1 MRTGL
6 RWVLAGLG
14 WAGAAAA
21 LLVLVFIGYCAVTLP
36 VSRGSNVGET
46 GPAIVF
52 TAADGQAFATR
63 GTAKGEKVEI
73 DQLPADLVHAV
84 IAIEDRRFYSH
95 HGLDLRG
102 ILRAAWHD
110 LRGGGELEGAST
122 VTQQLARISYLSP
135 ERSLRRKVQE
145 AIIALWLETQLSK
158 DQILARYLNSAYFGA
173 GAYGV
178 DAAAQRY
185 FGKKAGSL
193 NLAESAML
201 AGLIRSPTQLAPT
214 RNLEAARRRA
224 ETVLEA
230 MVAAGYSDKARA
242 AAARAHPAKLAVPP
256 ETEPG
261 QNYFADTAESEL
273 KRLIGSPPMDLGVET
288 TLDPRL
294 QEAAERVVNKWLQQ
308 EGFRRHVGQ
317 AALVAL
323 AQDGAVLALVGG
335 RDYAQSQFNRAVQAQ
350 RQAGS
355 LFKIFVYLAAF
366 NAGYTPDS
374 VVVDQPVTIGDW
386 QPKNYESGYRGPV
399 TLRTAFAQSINT
411 VAVQLTQAVGVE
423 RVIDIAKSLGIHT
436 ELPPVPSLALG
447 SAEVTLFDITAAMDA
462 IAVDSKAIEPYT
474 IRRIRTGTRALL
486 YTRPDTVIDRP
497 DWNRNALV
505 QLLEGVV
512 TSGTGRAARLDR
524 RAGGKTG
531 TTQDYRDAWFIGF
544 TSDLVVGVWV
554 GNDDDSPMDGV
565 VGGDLPAK
573 IWHDYVEEAEQIR
586 STPVAAAPHA
596 AEPKPAPTA
605 APVQP
610 PTVLRGMPKVA
621 DTATLVFPEGI
632 AHLQGVAAEKGELA
646 RQLEHYIRGREVV
659 CQATEPGT
667 TQYHCDI
674 DNIDVA
680 EAVVLNGAGRVAAN
694 GSGRLLD
701 AEQKAKAAGR
711 GVWGEQPIG
720 YTRRED

>member
-1 MRTGL
+1 MRTGP
-6 RWVLAGLG
+6 RWVLVGFG

-21 LLVLVFIGYCAVTLP
+21 LLVLVFIGYCVVTLP
-36 VSRGSNVGET
+36 ISGGGNADEF

-52 TAADGQAFATR
+52 TAADGQFFATR
-63 GTAKGEKVEI
+63 GGAKGDKVEI

-95 HGLDLRG
+95 HGIDLRS

-110 LRGGGELEGAST
+110 LRGEGALEGAST
-122 VTQQLARISYLSP
+122 ITQQLARMRYLSP
-135 ERSLRRKVQE
+135 DRSLRRKVQE
-145 AIIALWLETQLSK
+145 IVLALWLETRLSK
-158 DQILARYLNSAYFGA
+158 DQILARYLNTAYFGA

-193 NLAESAML
+193 NLAELAML

-214 RNLEAARRRA
+214 RNPGAARRRA
-224 ETVLEA
+224 DTVLKA
-230 MVAAGYSDKARA
+230 MVAAGYLDNARA

-261 QNYFADTAESEL
+261 QNYFVDTAQSEL
-273 KRLIGSPPMDLGVET
+273 KRLVGTPPIDLGADT

-294 QEAAERVVNKWLQQ
+294 QEAAEHVVDRWLGQ
-308 EGFRRHVGQ
+308 EGVRRHVGE
-317 AALVAL
+317 AALVSL
-323 AQDGAVLALVGG
+323 APDGAVLALVGG
-335 RDYAQSQFNRAVQAQ
+335 RDYTQSQFNRAVQAR

-366 NAGYTPDS
+366 DAGYAPDS

-386 QPKNYESGYRGPV
+386 QPKNYESGYRGRV

-436 ELPPVPSLALG
+436 ELPAVPSLALG
-447 SAEVTLFDITAAMDA
+447 SAEVTLLDMTAAMDA

-474 IRRIRTGTRALL
+474 IRRIRTGTRGLL
-486 YTRPDTVIDRP
+486 YTRPDTVVERP

-512 TSGTGRAARLDR
+512 INGTGQAARLDR
-524 RAGGKTG
+524 RAAGKTG

-544 TSDLVVGVWV
+544 TSDIVVGVWV

-573 IWHDYVEEAEQIR
+573 IWHDYLEEAERII
-586 STPVAAAPHA
+586 STPITAAPHYA
-596 AEPKPAPTA
+596 APQPAPPA
-605 APVQP
+605 ALTQP
-610 PTVLRGMPKVA
+610 PAVLRGVPRVA
-621 DTATLVFPEGI
+621 NTATLVFPDGI
-632 AHLQGVAAEKGELA
+632 AHLQGVAGEKGELA
-646 RQLEHYIRGREVV
+646 HELEQYIRGREVV
-659 CQATEPGT
+659 CQASEPGT
-667 TQYHCDI
+667 ALYRCELGDI
-674 DNIDVA
+674 DVG

-694 GSGRLLD
+694 ASGRLLA
-701 AEQKAKAAGR
+701 AEQKAQAAGR
-711 GVWGEQPIG
+711 GIW
-720 YTRRED
+720 RE

>member
-1 MRTGL
+1 MRIDTHS
-6 RWVLAGLG
+6 VLVGLG

-21 LLVLVFIGYCAVTLP
+21 LLVVVFIGYCAVTVP
-36 VSRGSNVGET
+36 VSGGRNADEP

-52 TAADGQAFATR
+52 TAANGQVFAAR
-63 GTAKGEKVEI
+63 GAAKGDKVEI
-73 DQLPADLVHAV
+73 DRLPADLVHAV

-95 HGLDLRG
+95 HGIDLRG
-102 ILRAAWHD
+102 ILRAARHN
-110 LRGGGELEGAST
+110 LRGDGGLEGAST
-122 VTQQLARISYLSP
+122 ITQQLVRMSYLSP

-145 AIIALWLETQLSK
+145 VFLALWLETRLTK
-158 DQILARYLNSAYFGA
+158 NEIFARYLNTAYFGA

-185 FGKKAGSL
+185 FQKKAGSL

-214 RNLEAARRRA
+214 RNPEPARRRA
-224 ETVLEA
+224 DRVLNA
-230 MVAAGYSDKARA
+230 MVAAGYIDEARA
-242 AAARAHPAKLAVPP
+242 AAARAHPAELAVPP
-256 ETEPG
+256 EAEPG
-261 QNYFADTAESEL
+261 QNYFVDTAESEL
-273 KRLIGSPPMDLGVET
+273 KRLVGSPPMDLGADT

-294 QEAAERVVNKWLQQ
+294 QDAAERVIGNWLGQ
-308 EGFRRHVGQ
+308 EGARRHVGQ

-323 AQDGAVLALVGG
+323 APDGAVLALVGG
-335 RDYAQSQFNRAVQAQ
+335 RDYAQSQFNRAVQAH

-399 TLRTAFAQSINT
+399 TLRTAFVQSINT
-411 VAVQLTQAVGVE
+411 VAVQLTQAIGVE
-423 RVIDIAKSLGIHT
+423 RVIDIARSLGIHT
-436 ELPPVPSLALG
+436 ELPAVPSLALG
-447 SAEVTLFDITAAMDA
+447 SAEVTLLDMTAAMDA
-462 IAVDSKAIEPYT
+462 IAVDSKAVEPYT

-486 YTRPDTVIDRP
+486 YTRPDTVAERP

-512 TSGTGRAARLDR
+512 TNGTGQAARLDR
-524 RAGGKTG
+524 RAAGKTG

-544 TSDLVVGVWV
+544 TSDIVVGVWV

-573 IWHDYVEEAEQIR
+573 IWHDYVERAERIM
-586 STPVAAAPHA
+586 STPIAAASHL
-596 AEPKPAPTA
+596 AEPQPAPPA
-605 APVQP
+605 APAQP
-610 PTVLRGMPKVA
+610 PTVLRGVPKVA
-621 DTATLVFPEGI
+621 DTATLVFPGGI
-632 AHLQGVAAEKGELA
+632 AHLQGVAGEKGELA
-646 RQLEHYIRGREVV
+646 HELEHYIRGREVV

-667 TQYHCDI
+667 AQYRCDLGDI
-674 DNIDVA
+674 DLG

-694 GSGRLLD
+694 ASGRLLG
-701 AEQKAKAAGR
+701 AEQKAQAAGR
-711 GVWGEQPIG
+711 GIW
-720 YTRRED
+720 RE

>member
-1 MRTGL
+1 MRPD
-6 RWVLAGLG
+6 RRSVLVGLG

-21 LLVLVFIGYCAVTLP
+21 LPVLVFIGYCAVTVP
-36 VSRGSNVGET
+36 VSGGRNADEP

-52 TAADGQAFATR
+52 TAADGQVFAAR
-63 GTAKGEKVEI
+63 GAVKGEKVEI
-73 DQLPADLVHAV
+73 DRLPADLVHAV

-95 HGLDLRG
+95 HGIDLRG
-102 ILRAAWHD
+102 ILRAASHD
-110 LRGGGELEGAST
+110 LYGDGGIEGAST
-122 VTQQLARISYLSP
+122 ITQQLVRMSYLSP

-145 AIIALWLETQLSK
+145 VILALWLETRLTK
-158 DQILARYLNSAYFGA
+158 NEIFARYLNTAYFGA
-173 GAYGV
+173 GAYGI

-185 FGKKAGSL
+185 FRKKAGSL

-224 ETVLEA
+224 DTVLKA
-230 MVAAGYSDKARA
+230 MVAAGYIDEARA
-242 AAARAHPAKLAVPP
+242 AAARTQPAGLAVPP

-261 QNYFADTAESEL
+261 QNYFVDTAESEL
-273 KRLIGSPPMDLGVET
+273 KRLVGSPPMDLGADT

-294 QEAAERVVNKWLQQ
+294 QDAAERVIGKWLGQ
-308 EGFRRHVGQ
+308 EGARRHVGQ

-323 AQDGAVLALVGG
+323 APDGAVLALVGG

-366 NAGYTPDS
+366 NAGYTPGS

-386 QPKNYESGYRGPV
+386 QPKNYETGYRGPV

-423 RVIDIAKSLGIHT
+423 RVIDIARSLGIHT
-436 ELPPVPSLALG
+436 ELPAVPSLALG
-447 SAEVTLFDITAAMDA
+447 SAEVSLLDMTAAMDA

-486 YTRPDTVIDRP
+486 YTRPDTVAERP

-512 TSGTGRAARLDR
+512 TNGTGQAARLDR
-524 RAGGKTG
+524 RAAGKTG

-544 TSDLVVGVWV
+544 TSDIVVGVWV
-554 GNDDDSPMDGV
+554 GNDDDRPMDGV
-565 VGGDLPAK
+565 AGGDLPAK
-573 IWHDYVEEAEQIR
+573 IWHDYVEGAERIL
-586 STPVAAAPHA
+586 STPIATVSHLAEPQPALLAAPA
-596 AEPKPAPTA
+596 
-605 APVQP
+605 QP
-610 PTVLRGMPKVA
+610 PTVLRGVPKIA
-621 DTATLVFPEGI
+621 DTATLVFPGGI
-632 AHLQGVAAEKGELA
+632 AHLQGVAGEKGELA
-646 RQLEHYIRGREVV
+646 HELEHYIRGREVV

-667 TQYHCDI
+667 AQYRCDLGDI
-674 DNIDVA
+674 DLG

-694 GSGRLLD
+694 ASGRLLG
-701 AEQKAKAAGR
+701 AEQKAQAASR
-711 GVWGEQPIG
+711 GIW
-720 YTRRED
+720 RE

>member
-1 MRTGL
+1 MRIDT
-6 RWVLAGLG
+6 RSVLVGLG
-14 WAGAAAA
+14 WTGAAAA
-21 LLVLVFIGYCAVTLP
+21 LLVLIFIGYCAVTFP
-36 VSRGSNVGET
+36 VSGGGNADEP

-52 TAADGQAFATR
+52 TAADGQVFAAR
-63 GTAKGEKVEI
+63 GAAKGEKVEI
-73 DQLPADLVHAV
+73 DRLPADLVHAV

-95 HGLDLRG
+95 HGIDLRG
-102 ILRAAWHD
+102 ILRAASHD
-110 LRGGGELEGAST
+110 LHGDGGIEGAST
-122 VTQQLARISYLSP
+122 ITQQLVRMSYLSP

-145 AIIALWLETQLSK
+145 VILALWLETRLTK
-158 DQILARYLNSAYFGA
+158 NEIFARYLNTAYFGA
-173 GAYGV
+173 GAYGI

-185 FGKKAGSL
+185 FRKKAGSL

-224 ETVLEA
+224 DTVLKA
-230 MVAAGYSDKARA
+230 MVAAGYLDKARA
-242 AAARAHPAKLAVPP
+242 AAARANPAKLAVPP

-261 QNYFADTAESEL
+261 QNYFVDTAESEL
-273 KRLIGSPPMDLGVET
+273 KRLVGSPPMDLGADT

-294 QEAAERVVNKWLQQ
+294 QDAAERVIGKWLGQ
-308 EGFRRHVGQ
+308 EGARRHVGQ

-323 AQDGAVLALVGG
+323 APDGAVLALVGG

-366 NAGYTPDS
+366 NAGYTPSS

-386 QPKNYESGYRGPV
+386 QPKNYETGYRGPV

-423 RVIDIAKSLGIHT
+423 RVIDIARSLGIHT
-436 ELPPVPSLALG
+436 ELPAVPSLALG
-447 SAEVTLFDITAAMDA
+447 SAEVSLLDMTAAMDA

-486 YTRPDTVIDRP
+486 YTRPDTVAERP

-512 TSGTGRAARLDR
+512 TNGTGQAARLDR
-524 RAGGKTG
+524 RAAGKTG

-544 TSDLVVGVWV
+544 TSDIVVGVWV
-554 GNDDDSPMDGV
+554 GNDDDRPTDGV

-573 IWHDYVEEAEQIR
+573 IWHDYVEGAERIL
-586 STPVAAAPHA
+586 STPIAAASHL
-596 AEPKPAPTA
+596 AEPQPAPLA
-605 APVQP
+605 APAQP
-610 PTVLRGMPKVA
+610 PTVLRGVPKIA
-621 DTATLVFPEGI
+621 DTATLVFPGGI
-632 AHLQGVAAEKGELA
+632 AHLQGVAGEKGELA
-646 RQLEHYIRGREVV
+646 HELEHYIRGREVV

-667 TQYHCDI
+667 AQYRCDLGDI
-674 DNIDVA
+674 DLG

-694 GSGRLLD
+694 ASGRLLG
-701 AEQKAKAAGR
+701 AEQKAQAASR
-711 GVWGEQPIG
+711 GIW
-720 YTRRED
+720 RE